1 MMTKT
6 FCVCLSLMFL
16 VFCAACARDLV
27 SARMTEPE
35 AYTHIYEAKEKH
47 VLRAIAAVLKE
58 KKIGENVAIDAK
70 NHRVDSDYVVDGDWR
85 TKTSART
92 KQLNWK
98 ECEVRLTVITEKKT
112 DGGREMRRLLGKSQY
127 ENFFSVIE
135 LKIYEEMSN
144 VR

>member
-1 MMTKT
+1 M
-6 FCVCLSLMFL
+6 
-16 VFCAACARDLV
+16 
-27 SARMTEPE
+27 
-35 AYTHIYEAKEKH
+35 
-47 VLRAIAAVLKE
+47 
-58 KKIGENVAIDAK
+58 AIDAK

-112 DGGREMRRLLGKSQY
+112 DGGWEMRRLLGKSQY